1 MNCIKY
7 NCMKG
12 LPNKKGVD
20 MSTGREQNNS
30 PADENIMDTMTGR
43 DRVIVRTSIIG
54 IVTNLLLAGFKAMV
68 GLVTNSIAIILDA
81 VNNLSDALSSVITII
96 GAKLANKLPDKKH
109 PLGHGRTEYISASII
124 SFIVLYAG
132 ITSLYECGRKILSPD
147 KASYDA
153 TALFII
159 LVAVVVKV
167 ILGKFVS
174 KEGKRVNSDSL
185 IASGKDALF
194 DAVISAGTLVAAVLF
209 LTTGLSVEAYLGA
222 LISVII
228 IRSGWEML
236 SDTASKIIGER
247 ADTELSR
254 ELKKTVLSVDEV
266 RGVYDLFIHDYGPE
280 RKLASCHVEIPDTM
294 TADQIDEM
302 TRVIQRRVFEENNVI
317 MEAVGIYSVNTK
329 GDEAMR
335 IRNNI
340 TRIVMTEEYVMQMH
354 GFYLYEK
361 DRHITF
367 DVIIDFAAPDRK
379 AVYERILEKLQKE
392 YPEYSFAI
400 AMDIDIS
407 D

>member
-1 MNCIKY
+1 
-7 NCMKG
+7 
-12 LPNKKGVD
+12 
-20 MSTGREQNNS
+20 MSTGREQNNNPS
-30 PADENIMDTMTGR
+30 NGNIIQTMEARDT
-43 DRVIVRTSIIG
+43 VIVRTSMVG
-54 IVTNLLLAGFKAMV
+54 IVTNILLAAFKAAV
-68 GLVTNSIAIILDA
+68 GLVTNSIAIVMDA
-81 VNNLSDALSSVITII
+81 INNLSDALSSVITII

-124 SFIVLYAG
+124 AFIVLYAG
-132 ITSLYECGRKILSPD
+132 VTSLYECGRKILAPET
-147 KASYDA
+147 ASYDM

-159 LVAVVVKV
+159 FVAVIVKIV
-167 ILGKFVS
+167 LGKYVS
-174 KEGKRVNSDSL
+174 AAGERVNSDSL
-185 IASGKDALF
+185 VASGRDALF
-194 DAVISAGTLVAAVLF
+194 DAVISAGTLVAAVLY
-209 LTTGLSVEAYLGA
+209 LTAGISVEAYLGA
-222 LISVII
+222 AISAII
-228 IRSGWEML
+228 IKSGIEML

-247 ADTELSR
+247 ADSELSR
-254 ELKKTVLSVDEV
+254 KLKHTVLGVDEV

-302 TRVIQRRVFEENNVI
+302 TREIQKRAYEEDNVI

-335 IRNNI
+335 IRNDI
-340 TRIVMTEEYVMQMH
+340 TRIVMSEEHVMQMH

-379 AVYERILEKLQKE
+379 EVYDRILEKVQKE
-392 YPEYSFAI
+392 YPDYSFAI